1 MTRMNK
7 PADATHTPVNASGSL
22 GIKINEY
29 AQWRETLISTINA
42 LFFADFNQRL
52 LPSAPGRTTMCPT
65 EIFANDEPAYIKLLP
80 IETKF
85 TDASLTELKS
95 KPELWQKF
103 LLDTNS
109 AEAMKE
115 TLSALVEKRSV
126 DLATAKSL
134 DKRAAALMESHNHA
148 ELTEKNICVGEGE
161 ALQLTEQLQQ
171 LDDLLLKLMRSAKYH
186 IETSSS
192 GV

>member
-1 MTRMNK
+1 
-7 PADATHTPVNASGSL
+7 
-22 GIKINEY
+22 
-29 AQWRETLISTINA
+29 
-42 LFFADFNQRL
+42 
-52 LPSAPGRTTMCPT
+52 
-65 EIFANDEPAYIKLLP
+65 
-80 IETKF
+80 
-85 TDASLTELKS
+85 
-95 KPELWQKF
+95 
-103 LLDTNS
+103 
-109 AEAMKE
+109 
-115 TLSALVEKRSV
+115 V